1 MEEVKNVS
9 HSPMQLFVQ
18 LMSGLSSW
26 LWATSPDPF
35 KDLGSIPMKGRKP
48 TNQVKGKAF
57 IIYD

>member
-9 HSPMQLFVQ
+9 HTPMQLFLQ
-18 LMSGLSSW
+18 LRRGKSW
-26 LWATSPDPF
+26 LWAVSPDPF

-48 TNQVKGKAF
+48 TNQVKDKAF